1 MKKPGRILLSAILAA
16 AVTVGCNDKNTK
28 EDNMKQPNNK
38 QDNIFNNEPVCI
50 YGPPEMLGALNRID
64 DSPEIDLPEPEEI
77 EEPTTDKTNNEE

>member
-28 EDNMKQPNNK
+28 EEKMKEPKHN
-38 QDNIFNNEPVCI
+38 QDKHFHNEPVCI

-64 DSPEIDLPEPEEI
+64 DSPEIDLPEPEEA
-77 EEPTTDKTNNEE
+77 EEPTIDKTNNEE